1 MLIIGCDYHPG
12 FQQIACVDTETG
24 ELNEKRLAHPE
35 QAEQF
40 YRELQQRG
48 ITVRVGMESS
58 GHSRWFERLLR
69 ELQFELWIG
78 DPAVIRTKRVRKQKT
93 DRQDAQLILQLLM
106 ENRFPRI
113 WVPDAANRDLRQL
126 LWHRHRLVQM
136 RTRVMNQ
143 LHVVALN
150 EGLRRKKALWRTA
163 GRKELE
169 SIALAPWARRRRQDL
184 LDLLDQLTPK
194 IQELTH
200 ALEEE
205 VEKRPVTRRLMTHPG
220 VGPLTALAYELV
232 IGTPERFHCGK
243 QIASYV
249 GLVPEEK
256 SSGDRRRQGHI
267 SKQGNVLLRFLLVEA
282 AQVTVRSQPEWRSKF
297 FHLAMRRGRKIAKV
311 AMARKLAVH
320 LYWMWRQGCD
330 YGQLQ
335 KLGSHAGEPGNPD
348 AEQSITDVMIGH
360 PAPNN

>member
-12 FQQIACVDTETG
+12 FQQIAFVDTETG
-24 ELNEKRLAHPE
+24 EGDERRLSHRE
-35 QAEQF
+35 GAEQF
-40 YRELQQRG
+40 YRTLKTRK
-48 ITVRVGMESS
+48 VRIGMEAS
-58 GHSRWFERLLR
+58 GHARWFERLLR
-69 ELQFELWIG
+69 DLQFELWIG
-78 DPAVIRTKRVRKQKT
+78 DAAEIRTKRVRKQKT
-93 DRQDAQLILQLLM
+93 DRQDAQLLLKLLR
-106 ENRFPRI
+106 EDRFPRI
-113 WVPDAANRDLRQL
+113 WVPDAENRDLRQL

-150 EGLRRKKALWRTA
+150 EGLRRKKALWRPV
-163 GRKELE
+163 GRNELE
-169 SIALAPWARRRRQDL
+169 SLKLAPWASRRRQDL

-194 IQELTH
+194 IQDLTRQ
-200 ALEEE
+200 LEQE
-205 VEKRPVTRRLMTHPG
+205 VERRPVTRRLMTHPG

-249 GLVPEEK
+249 GLVPTEE
-256 SSGDRRRQGHI
+256 SSGDRRLGHI

-282 AQVTVRSQPEWRSKF
+282 AQVTVRSQPQWRSKF

-320 LYWMWRQGCD
+320 LYWMWRQGLD
-330 YGQLQ
+330 YGQFE
-335 KLGSHAGEPGNPD
+335 KLGSHAGEPGNPHG
-348 AEQSITDVMIGH
+348 AR
-360 PAPNN
+360 

>member
-12 FQQIACVDTETG
+12 FQQIAGVDTDTG
-24 ELNEKRLAHPE
+24 ELSERRLAHGE
-35 QAEQF
+35 EAEQF
-40 YRELQQRG
+40 YREMKQRNVA
-48 ITVRVGMESS
+48 VRVGMESS

-78 DPAVIRTKRVRKQKT
+78 DPAQIRAKRVRKQKT

-113 WVPDAANRDLRQL
+113 WVPDAENRDLRQL

-143 LHVVALN
+143 LQVVALN
-150 EGLRRKKALWRTA
+150 EGVRRKKALWRTA

-169 SIALAPWARRRRQDL
+169 SITLAPWANRRRQDL
-184 LDLLDQLTPK
+184 LDVLDQLTPK

-282 AQVTVRSQPEWRSKF
+282 AQVTVRSHPEWRSRF

-330 YGQLQ
+330 YGLTQ
-335 KLGSHAGEPGNPD
+335 KLGSHAGEPGNRD
-348 AEQSITDVMIGH
+348 GGQSVTDVMIGH
-360 PAPNN
+360 PAPSK